1 MTRYIKCILSKG
13 VNEIMSHYLN
23 PLGIVKWCS
32 IDRFFRTDS
41 RLALINV

>member
-23 PLGIVKWCS
+23 LGIVMWCS
-32 IDRFFRTDS
+32 IDRFLRTDS